1 VHEIGHQLGANH
13 TFHELEETPVNV
25 NVEPG
30 SGSTIMG
37 YAGITTD
44 YDVQASS
51 DDYFAYVSI
60 LQIQTNLA
68 TKTCPTKAMISNNP
82 PVINAGADYTIPK
95 GTAFVL
101 KGQEQMLQVMFLLTL
116 GSKMMLR

>member
-1 VHEIGHQLGANH
+1 VVQQLWGM
-13 TFHELEETPVNV
+13 LVLQP
-25 NVEPG
+25 
-30 SGSTIMG
+30 
-37 YAGITTD
+37 D

-95 GTAFVL
+95 GL
-101 KGQEQMLQVMFLLTL
+101 HLC
-116 GSKMMLR
+116 

>member
-1 VHEIGHQLGANH
+1 MLDFVVLANRSSVGCKSY
-13 TFHELEETPVNV
+13 FSHELEETPVNV

-95 GTAFVL
+95 GL
-101 KGQEQMLQVMFLLTL
+101 H
-116 GSKMMLR
+116 SC

>member
-1 VHEIGHQLGANH
+1 
-13 TFHELEETPVNV
+13 V

-44 YDVQASS
+44 YDDVQASS

-68 TKTCPTKAMISNNP
+68 TKTCLKAMISNNP

-95 GTAFVL
+95 GL
-101 KGQEQMLQVMFLLTL
+101 HLC
-116 GSKMMLR
+116 

>member
-1 VHEIGHQLGANH
+1 LQIILS
-13 TFHELEETPVNV
+13 HELTPVNV

-68 TKTCPTKAMISNNP
+68 ITCPTKAMISNNP
-82 PVINAGADYTIPK
+82 PVINAGAD
-95 GTAFVL
+95 L
-101 KGQEQMLQVMFLLTL
+101 FLRGLHL
-116 GSKMMLR
+116 C

>member
-1 VHEIGHQLGANH
+1 
-13 TFHELEETPVNV
+13 
-25 NVEPG
+25 
-30 SGSTIMG
+30 MG

-95 GTAFVL
+95 GLHCV
-101 KGQEQMLQVMFLLTL
+101 K
-116 GSKMMLR
+116 RDRNRCYR

>member
-1 VHEIGHQLGANH
+1 
-13 TFHELEETPVNV
+13 
-25 NVEPG
+25 
-30 SGSTIMG
+30 MG

-82 PVINAGADYTIPK
+82 PINAGADYTILRDCICFK
-95 GTAFVL
+95 GTGTDANEITYMGA
-101 KGQEQMLQVMFLLTL
+101 K
-116 GSKMMLR
+116 

>member
-1 VHEIGHQLGANH
+1 VVQQLWG
-13 TFHELEETPVNV
+13 
-25 NVEPG
+25 
-30 SGSTIMG
+30 
-37 YAGITTD
+37 AGITTD

-95 GTAFVL
+95 GLHLL
-101 KGQEQMLQVMFLLTL
+101 KGEQMLQVMFLLTL

>member
-1 VHEIGHQLGANH
+1 LTLILLPAKWASVGCKSH
-13 TFHELEETPVNV
+13 FSYELEGTGV

-37 YAGITTD
+37 YAGITSD

-51 DDYFAYVSI
+51 DDYFAYASI

-68 TKTCPTKAMISNNP
+68 TK
-82 PVINAGADYTIPK
+82 PV
-95 GTAFVL
+95 L
-101 KGQEQMLQVMFLLTL
+101 
-116 GSKMMLR
+116 

>member
-1 VHEIGHQLGANH
+1 VQII
-13 TFHELEETPVNV
+13 HELEETPVNV

-60 LQIQTNLA
+60 LQIQTILPR
-68 TKTCPTKAMISNNP
+68 K
-82 PVINAGADYTIPK
+82 PV
-95 GTAFVL
+95 
-101 KGQEQMLQVMFLLTL
+101 LLRRSVIIL
-116 GSKMMLR
+116 L